1 MAMPSAPGARPAN
14 RPAQFRAANLRRFAA
29 TLKARGDP
37 LLENLVYRAL
47 GGHPASLRA
56 CRRWR
61 IIVGRG
67 RRLPFTL
74 GPIESDADDRA
85 AIARLCKDVQA
96 HRLTIRE
103 TAALLWRV
111 EAWRADQDRPASPFL
126 ALVHEFARSEASVAK
141 AAAAIGHDFVCTISE
156 GPAAARARLIAARR
170 ARAAACATTFAA
182 PRQQKV

>member
-1 MAMPSAPGARPAN
+1 MPHARVH
-14 RPAQFRAANLRRFAA
+14 AANLRRFTA

-37 LLENLVYRAL
+37 FLEDLVYRAL

-85 AIARLCKDVQA
+85 AIARLCADVRA
-96 HRLTIRE
+96 NRLTIRE

-111 EAWRADQDRPASPFL
+111 EAWRADQDRPPSPFL
-126 ALVHEFARSEASVAK
+126 ALVHEFARSEGSVAK
-141 AAAAIGHDFVCTISE
+141 AAAAVGRDFVCTISE
-156 GPAAARARLIAARR
+156 GPAAARGRLTAARR
-170 ARAAACATTFAA
+170 ARAAACAATIAA
-182 PRQQKV
+182 ATQQKV